1 MSTEAGPDAGPA
13 ELAERAAEMV
23 RALVYATG
31 AGGQQL
37 RWPGEVYDVL
47 GALRDLA
54 HRLPQACDQL
64 ARFLASELEA
74 GRVSA
79 TDGVFAGD
87 APAATASA
95 EEWLAQ
101 ASVAARRLAECWGS
115 AHTWVAGLSGTAG
128 D

>member
-1 MSTEAGPDAGPA
+1 MNTDAGPEAGPA
-13 ELAERAAEMV
+13 ELAERAAETV
-23 RALVYATG
+23 RALIYSTG

-37 RWPGEVYDVL
+37 RWPSDVYDVL
-47 GALRDLA
+47 GALRELA
-54 HRLPQACDQL
+54 DRIPQACDQL
-64 ARFLASELEA
+64 ARFLTNELEA

-79 TDGVFAGD
+79 TDGVLSGD

-101 ASVAARRLAECWGS
+101 AAAAARRLAECWGN
-115 AHTWVAGLSGTAG
+115 AHTCVAGLSGTAG

>member
-13 ELAERAAEMV
+13 ELAERAAETV

-37 RWPGEVYDVL
+37 RWPSDVYDVL
-47 GALRDLA
+47 GALQALA
-54 HRLPQACDQL
+54 DRLPQASDQL
-64 ARFLASELEA
+64 ARFLANELEA
-74 GRVSA
+74 GRVAA
-79 TDGVFAGD
+79 TDGVFSGD

-101 ASVAARRLAECWGS
+101 AAVAARRLAECWGN
-115 AHTWVAGLSGTAG
+115 AHTCVSGLSAPPA
-128 D
+128 